1 MQLLKDIAIVILGM
15 ILGGTLNMLFVEAG
29 ILVFPPP
36 SGLDIS
42 TEEGLKVAMGLMS
55 FEHFIFPFLAHA
67 LGTLFGAWFAIR
79 FTKSKHVS
87 AAYSIGMLFLL
98 GGTMMAFSVGGPTWF
113 IILDL
118 TIAYIPMAWLGYRL
132 GRG

>member
-1 MQLLKDIAIVILGM
+1 MHLLKDIGIVLLGL
-15 ILGGTLNMLFVEAG
+15 IIGGTLNMALVEAG
-29 ILVFPPP
+29 MFVFPPP
-36 SGLDIS
+36 EGLDVS
-42 TEEGLKVAMGLMS
+42 TEAGLKLAMSAMS

-79 FTKSKHVS
+79 FTKSKHIS

-98 GGTMMAFSVGGPTWF
+98 GGIMMVFSVGGPTWF

-118 TIAYIPMAWLGYRL
+118 TIAYLPMAWLGYRL
-132 GRG
+132 GKD